1 MAHET
6 NPYNSHF
13 LMNCILFLCVAV
25 PLIAR
30 VAVRFVTS
38 SSLEVV
44 TRLTT
49 NGGRDVLRYY
59 VCGWVMWCTI
69 GPSYMRILYTIYSIY
84 YILCRFG
91 WHSIYCNVCV
101 IVSSC
106 VLFW

>member
-1 MAHET
+1 MCG
-6 NPYNSHF
+6 F
-13 LMNCILFLCVAV
+13 LILFLCVAV

-59 VCGWVMWCTI
+59 VCGLGDVMHDVGVMFI
-69 GPSYMRILYTIYSIY
+69 
-84 YILCRFG
+84 
-91 WHSIYCNVCV
+91 
-101 IVSSC
+101 
-106 VLFW
+106 